1 MSNDLVTTGND
12 GWAEAAAEASERVL
26 RGTLLK
32 FSDWKWSAGKEATP
46 IEDGR
51 QLVALGTAAAWV
63 KWADGKPNEYRMRL
77 AGRSLPEREELGDLD
92 ETEWEAG
99 PDGKP
104 RDPWQSTRFVYLV
117 DPETAEAFTFSTSS
131 WGGRSAVVDLADQ
144 IARMRFAHPNAV
156 PIVELGAT
164 PMVTRFGRKS

>member
-1 MSNDLVTTGND
+1 
-12 GWAEAAAEASERVL
+12 
-26 RGTLLK
+26 
-32 FSDWKWSAGKEATP
+32 
-46 IEDGR
+46 
-51 QLVALGTAAAWV
+51 
-63 KWADGKPNEYRMRL
+63 MRL
-77 AGRSLPEREELGDLD
+77 AGKPLPEREELGDLD

-99 PDGKP
+99 PDGKQ

-164 PMVTRFGRKS
+164 PMVTRFGRKSKPILRVVRWRKSEGKDEEHAEATEQGSRPSARDYLDDSIPFAPEVR